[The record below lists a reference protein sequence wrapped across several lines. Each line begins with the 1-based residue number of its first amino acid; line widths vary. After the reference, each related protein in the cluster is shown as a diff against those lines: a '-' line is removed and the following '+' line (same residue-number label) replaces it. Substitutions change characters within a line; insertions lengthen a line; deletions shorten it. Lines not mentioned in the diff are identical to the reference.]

1 MSMTDPLAD
10 MLTRIRNANSVQ
22 KTPVCMPSSK
32 LKVQLADLLFKEGY
46 IESYEVEAASDG
58 FGTELLVHLKFD
70 DNRTPSISG
79 LERVSK
85 PGCRVYVKADKVPSV
100 VGGLG
105 VAVISTAKCGLVSD
119 RKARKERIGGE
130 VLCYVW

>member
-1 MSMTDPLAD
+1 MTDPLAD
-10 MLTRIRNANSVQ
+10 MLTRIRNANRVQ
-22 KTPVCMPSSK
+22 KTPVRMPSSK

-46 IESYEVEAASDG
+46 IESYEVEAAERG
-58 FGTELLVHLKFD
+58 FGAELLVHLKFND
-70 DNRTPSISG
+70 SRTPSISG

-85 PGCRVYVKADKVPSV
+85 PGCRVYVKADKVPRV

-105 VAVISTAKCGLVSD
+105 VAVISTAKHGLVSD
-119 RKARKERIGGE
+119 RKARKEHIGGE

>member
-10 MLTRIRNANSVQ
+10 MLTRVRNANSVQ
-22 KTPVCMPSSK
+22 KTPVRMPSSK

-46 IESYEVEAASDG
+46 IESYEVEASSEG
-58 FGTELLVHLKFD
+58 FGTDLLIHLKFD
-70 DNRTPSISG
+70 DNRIPSISG

-85 PGCRVYVKADKVPSV
+85 PGRRVYVKADKVPSV

-105 VAVISTAKCGLVSD
+105 VAVISTAKRGLVSD
-119 RKARKERIGGE
+119 RKAREERIGGE